1 MFPQTVGQRDY
12 VFHCLGARRDSSIT
26 AETELVEI
34 LYFQHFYEHMTFG
47 ETDWS
52 HRGKC
57 LQRYIRV
64 AVAVDLDAVT
74 AKPEEKTSE

>member
-1 MFPQTVGQRDY
+1 
-12 VFHCLGARRDSSIT
+12 
-26 AETELVEI
+26 
-34 LYFQHFYEHMTFG
+34 MTFG

>member
-1 MFPQTVGQRDY
+1 MKQYDY
-12 VFHCLGARRDSSIT
+12 FFYCLGARRDSSIT

-52 HRGKC
+52 HRGKR